1 MLGVLLSLIAAICWA
16 FNGIAYKKG
25 VQNVSVFTA
34 NFHRTFFATL
44 YFLPL
49 TVWELPR
56 TSLDVQTA
64 LILVVSAI
72 LAFYI
77 GDLSYFASLKR
88 SPVSIALPTSST
100 YPVYVV
106 LLSTV
111 VYGEKLSINTLI
123 SAILVV
129 LAVYIIYGSGKKE
142 ETSGVFY
149 ALLAAFSWALAIL
162 TLDFLTDR
170 LPVSVVAFVRLL
182 FCLVL
187 LSFTIKADE
196 IFDKE
201 SVIFSG
207 AIGGFFSFLGIM
219 LFITAIKISNSWNV
233 VQPSSSS
240 PVFAAIF
247 SAIFLKEKLNLRLLL
262 GISVVIL
269 AILLLLLPPLQ

>member
-1 MLGVLLSLIAAICWA
+1 MLGVLLSLTAAICWA

-25 VQNVSVFTA
+25 VQSVSIFTA

-44 YFLPL
+44 YLFPF

-56 TSLDVQTA
+56 ISLDAQTA

-77 GDLSYFASLKR
+77 GDLSYFASLKK
-88 SPVSIALPTSST
+88 SPVSIALPASST

-111 VYGEKLSINTLI
+111 IYGEKLSINTLI

-162 TLDFLTDR
+162 TLDLLTDR

-182 FCLVL
+182 FCLAL
-187 LSFTIKADE
+187 LSFTVKTDE
-196 IFDKE
+196 IFNKE

-247 SAIFLKEKLNLRLLL
+247 SAIFLKEKLKLRLLL

-269 AILLLLLPPLQ
+269 AILLLLPPLQ

>member
-1 MLGVLLSLIAAICWA
+1 MLGVLLSLTAAICWA

-25 VQNVSVFTA
+25 VQSVSIFTA

-44 YFLPL
+44 YLFPF

-56 TSLDVQTA
+56 ISLDAQTA

-77 GDLSYFASLKR
+77 GDLSYFASLKK
-88 SPVSIALPTSST
+88 SPVSIALPASST

-111 VYGEKLSINTLI
+111 IYGEKLSINTLI

-162 TLDFLTDR
+162 TLDLLTNR

-182 FCLVL
+182 FCLAL
-187 LSFTIKADE
+187 LSFTVKTDE
-196 IFDKE
+196 IFNKE

-247 SAIFLKEKLNLRLLL
+247 SAIFLKEKLKLRLLL

-269 AILLLLLPPLQ
+269 AILLLLPPLQ

>member
-1 MLGVLLSLIAAICWA
+1 MLGVILSLVSAICWA
-16 FNGIAYKKG
+16 FNGIAYRKG
-25 VQNVSVFTA
+25 VRSVSVFTA
-34 NFHRTFFATL
+34 NFHRTLFATL
-44 YFLPL
+44 YFLPF
-49 TVWELPR
+49 TVVELPE
-56 TSLDVQTA
+56 TTFDMQTA
-64 LILVVSAI
+64 LILIISAI
-72 LAFYI
+72 LSFYI

-88 SPVSIALPTSST
+88 SPVSIALPASST

-111 VYGEKLSINTLI
+111 VYGEKLSVNTLI
-123 SAILVV
+123 SAILVF
-129 LAVYIIYGSGKKE
+129 LAVYIIYGSGKKG
-142 ETSGVFY
+142 ETSGIFY
-149 ALLAAFSWALAIL
+149 ALFAAFSWALAIL

-170 LPVSVVAFVRLL
+170 LPVSIVAFVRLL

-187 LSFTIKADE
+187 LLFTVKKDE
-196 IFDKE
+196 ILNRE

-207 AIGGFFSFLGIM
+207 VIGGFFSFIGIM

-247 SAIFLKEKLNLRLLL
+247 SAVFLKEKLSLRLLA

-269 AILLLLLPPLQ
+269 AILLLLLPPLL